1 RAGSGSLDFHWG
13 LPFRSARLQ
22 LDEGFR
28 RLECRAG
35 LGPAPEVDHGD
46 LLHAGD
52 RAARG
57 AGLVGKELVL
67 EVGWCVLVERDGG
80 VAPLLRTVVD
90 QPVFADVEVAAA
102 GAAAPVVGFAE
113 RYIPLEIVEPR
124 VGGLAHSHDLEKD
137 LLLALA
143 QRLELPRTVVQ
154 DSDRARQAQRQGP
167 ARDR

>member
-1 RAGSGSLDFHWG
+1 VKRRRPVPATSREGPQAARLAPAPGRSTSTRG
-13 LPFRSARLQ
+13 LPFRSPRLQ

-102 GAAAPVVGFAE
+102 GAAA
-113 RYIPLEIVEPR
+113 
-124 VGGLAHSHDLEKD
+124 
-137 LLLALA
+137 
-143 QRLELPRTVVQ
+143 
-154 DSDRARQAQRQGP
+154 
-167 ARDR
+167 